1 MVNLNQAG
9 AAADFIAPE
18 LTELVAQRL
27 GAIEILLNQ
36 TCKADIEFI
45 NEMTTHLLAAG
56 GKRFRPLV
64 TVLAATLGDPMRD
77 EVVKAAVVIELTHLA
92 TLYHDDVMDEATL
105 RRGTQSANSRF
116 GNAAAILTGDFLFAR
131 ASELVADLGPA
142 AVKLQA
148 QTFERLVTGQ
158 LLETVGPAAEVDPV
172 EHHILVLAEKTGS
185 LIATAAQ
192 FGAEFAGATANDIAA
207 MRSFGEAVGVAF
219 QLADDIIDLTSET
232 SDSGKTPGTDLLEGV
247 PTLTTLLVQRANLAT
262 DQELI
267 EILSKPV
274 AASELPK
281 VLDQL
286 RSHSALTE
294 AKQVAHSWAQR
305 AKDAVA
311 NISNPATKQTLV
323 ALCDAVIAR
332 SA

>member
-9 AAADFIAPE
+9 IPADLIAPE
-18 LTELVAQRL
+18 LAELVAERL
-27 GAIEILLNQ
+27 GEVEILLNQ

-64 TVLAATLGDPMRD
+64 TVLAASLGDPIRT
-77 EVVKAAVVIELTHLA
+77 EVIKAAVVIELTHLA

-105 RRGTQSANSRF
+105 RRGAESANSRF

-158 LLETVGPAAEVDPV
+158 LLETVGPAVEVDPV

-192 FGAEFAGATANDIAA
+192 FGAEFAGANASDIAA

-232 SDSGKTPGTDLLEGV
+232 FDSGKTPGTDLLEGV
-247 PTLTTLLVQRANLAT
+247 PTLTTLLVQRANSAA

-267 EILSKPV
+267 EMLSKPI
-274 AASELPK
+274 AAADLPK
-281 VLDQL
+281 VLAQL
-286 RSHSALTE
+286 RSHSALSE

-305 AKDAVA
+305 AKDAVE
-311 NISNPATKQTLV
+311 NISNPATKQTLT

>member
-1 MVNLNQAG
+1 MMNYNAG
-9 AAADFIAPE
+9 VPAELISPE
-18 LTELVAQRL
+18 LADLVTERL
-27 GAIEILLNQ
+27 TATEELLKQ

-45 NEMTTHLLAAG
+45 NEMTTHLMAAG
-56 GKRFRPLV
+56 GKRFRPLI
-64 TVLAATLGDPMRD
+64 TILAATLGDASKI
-77 EVVKAAVVIELTHLA
+77 EVIKAAVVIELTHLA
-92 TLYHDDVMDEATL
+92 TLYHDDVMDEAQL
-105 RRGTQSANSRF
+105 RRGAQSANARF

-158 LLETVGPAAEVDPV
+158 LLETVGPAAGVDAV
-172 EHHILVLAEKTGS
+172 DHHINVLAEKTGS

-192 FGAEFAGATANDIAA
+192 FGAEFSGAAAADILA
-207 MRSFGEAVGVAF
+207 MRKFGEAIGVAF

-247 PTLTTLLVQRANLAT
+247 PTLTTLLIQQANLPT
-262 DQELI
+262 DLSLI
-267 EILSKPV
+267 EKLGAPIDST
-274 AASELPK
+274 ELDS
-281 VLDQL
+281 VLTQL
-286 RSHSALTE
+286 RSHPALLE
-294 AKQVAHSWAQR
+294 AKQVAISWAEV
-305 AKDAVA
+305 AKVSIN
-311 NISNPATKQTLV
+311 NISNEHTKKTLI